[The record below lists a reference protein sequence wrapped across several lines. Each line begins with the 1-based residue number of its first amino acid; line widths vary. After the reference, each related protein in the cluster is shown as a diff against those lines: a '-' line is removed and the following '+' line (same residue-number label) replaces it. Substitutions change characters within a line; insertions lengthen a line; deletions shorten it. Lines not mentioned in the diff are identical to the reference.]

1 MSKSKIHEYN
11 LLDTISIA
19 VDVFKTQGYKK
30 WEEDGKLPNK
40 EVVKEKLKDM
50 DKSKSLMPDYST
62 EIDYIFELKKDL
74 VFKKLA
80 STITDYESNVLEIL
94 EMKNVDVRHIG
105 LIASLPLMAENIK
118 KKEART
124 KKFEYYQENSRHVG
138 TIGSVWNGAVTLI
151 EKTVKQS
158 QFGEFWIAVF
168 VNEQKNIIKWLT
180 QNEPKFEI
188 NEEYNVSAIVKDHKT
203 TQWYGNETVVK
214 NCKKQNATNN

>member
-80 STITDYESNVLEIL
+80 STITDYSNVLKL
-94 EMKNVDVRHIG
+94 EKKNVDASIG
-105 LIASLPLMAENIK
+105 LIYTNGREH
-118 KKEART
+118 KKER
-124 KKFEYYQENSRHVG
+124 
-138 TIGSVWNGAVTLI
+138 I
-151 EKTVKQS
+151 
-158 QFGEFWIAVF
+158 
-168 VNEQKNIIKWLT
+168 KNK
-180 QNEPKFEI
+180 EI
-188 NEEYNVSAIVKDHKT
+188 
-203 TQWYGNETVVK
+203 
-214 NCKKQNATNN
+214 